1 MADEAETKKT
11 GKEPA
16 SLFAAAAKK
25 TGRHA
30 PASSSSPAAD
40 AFASVKEDRDNPT
53 MVEWTKDGRP
63 VRWVVD
69 ATGVETAWSAWR
81 ATRPD
86 GAPEEFMDRLRE
98 RVPAIRVRSLGLLR
112 L

>member
-1 MADEAETKKT
+1 MEDEVEKT
-11 GKEPA
+11 RKTRKEPA
-16 SLFAAAAKK
+16 SLFAAAARPKA
-25 TGRHA
+25 HAA
-30 PASSSSPAAD
+30 PASAPAIAD

-53 MVEWTKDGRP
+53 MVEWTDGGRP
-63 VRWVVD
+63 VRWIVD

-81 ATRPD
+81 AARPG

-98 RVPAIRVRSLGLLR
+98 RVPAVRVRSLGVLR

>member
-1 MADEAETKKT
+1 MADEVETKKT
-11 GKEPA
+11 RKEPA
-16 SLFAAAAKK
+16 SLFSAARTTRAHAAS
-25 TGRHA
+25 A
-30 PASSSSPAAD
+30 PAAD

-53 MVEWTKDGRP
+53 MVEWSKDGRP

-69 ATGVETAWSAWR
+69 ATGVETAWSTWHA
-81 ATRPD
+81 ARPD